1 MCVPSGQAGKGK
13 LGRLT
18 MPKPESPPNLDLD
31 DKCMMKFDDQGN
43 EIEVRAQ
50 DLEKLEELGRGAYG
64 VVEKMRHRETNII
77 MAVKR
82 IHSSINDES
91 QKRML
96 IELQAC
102 MKSDCCPQMVR
113 FYGAMF
119 REGDVWICMEVMD
132 TSLDK
137 FYRMTIDSGRR
148 LPEMFIAK
156 CALAVVEGLN
166 FMKEQMNLI
175 HRDVKPSNI
184 LLNKQGAV
192 KICDFGISGHLTNSV
207 AKTVNA
213 GCKPYM
219 PPERIEGE
227 KKVAYDV
234 RADVWSLGITL
245 VRRPPGKPGN
255 FKVRRPPGKPGN
267 FKVRRPPGKPG
278 NFKVRRP
285 PGKPGNFKVRRPPG
299 KPGNFK
305 VRRPPGKPGN
315 FKVEIASGSHPYAK
329 WKTPFEQL
337 KQVVHDAAP
346 KLARSLGYSE
356 YFEDFVAHCLTKDY
370 NQRPKYPDLL
380 AHAFLE
386 AARNERH
393 FDMGA
398 FITEMMG
405 VAERERESV
414 LQGINM
420 QAPVSATLGAMTLD
434 AS

>member
-1 MCVPSGQAGKGK
+1 
-13 LGRLT
+13 
-18 MPKPESPPNLDLD
+18 MPEPESPPNLDLD
-31 DKCMMKFDDQGN
+31 DKCMMKFSEDGDEVQ
-43 EIEVRAQ
+43 VRAQ
-50 DLEKLEELGRGAYG
+50 DLEKIEELGRGAYG
-64 VVEKMRHRETNII
+64 VVEKMRHCQTNTVI
-77 MAVKR
+77 AVKR
-82 IHSSINDES
+82 IHSQINDES

-96 IELQAC
+96 VELQAC

-137 FYRMTIDSGRR
+137 FYRMCFDSGGP

-156 CALAVVEGLN
+156 CALSVVEGLN

-245 VRRPPGKPGN
+245 V
-255 FKVRRPPGKPGN
+255 
-267 FKVRRPPGKPG
+267 
-278 NFKVRRP
+278 
-285 PGKPGNFKVRRPPG
+285 
-299 KPGNFK
+299 
-305 VRRPPGKPGN
+305 
-315 FKVEIASGSHPYAK
+315 EIASGSHPYSK

-337 KQVVHDAAP
+337 KQVVHEPAP
-346 KLARSLGYSE
+346 RLSHSLG
-356 YFEDFVAHCLTKDY
+356 FGDNFQDFVAQCLTKDY
-370 NQRPKYPDLL
+370 NNRPKYPDLL
-380 AHAFLE
+380 VHRFLDD
-386 AARNERH
+386 ARNDH
-393 FDMGA
+393 KFSMGA
-398 FITEMMG
+398 FVQNILG

-414 LQGINM
+414 LQNFNTETPVPKLNM
-420 QAPVSATLGAMTLD
+420 SLGRFKTIRPKAFGLFSQRTSL
-434 AS
+434 SNQFLF

>member
-1 MCVPSGQAGKGK
+1 MALMSRLAGKGK

-18 MPKPESPPNLDLD
+18 MPKPESAPNLDLD
-31 DKCMMKFDDQGN
+31 DKCMMKFDDQGS

-50 DLEKLEELGRGAYG
+50 DLEKIEELGRGAYG

-96 IELQAC
+96 VELQAC

-184 LLNKQGAV
+184 LLNKQGSV

-219 PPERIEGE
+219 PPERIDGE
-227 KKVAYDV
+227 RKVAYDV

-245 VRRPPGKPGN
+245 
-255 FKVRRPPGKPGN
+255 
-267 FKVRRPPGKPG
+267 
-278 NFKVRRP
+278 
-285 PGKPGNFKVRRPPG
+285 
-299 KPGNFK
+299 
-305 VRRPPGKPGN
+305 
-315 FKVEIASGSHPYAK
+315 VEIASGSHPYAK

-337 KQVVHDAAP
+337 KQVVHEPAP
-346 KLARSLGYSE
+346 RLARNLGYSD
-356 YFEDFVAHCLTKDY
+356 YFQDFVAHCLTKDY

-398 FITEMMG
+398 FIKEVMG

-414 LQGINM
+414 LQGIDM
-420 QAPVSATLGAMTLD
+420 QAPVNAALGAMTLD